1 MGKIIDCSFSLLDT
15 QRKYTGTHRK
25 YIIENARN
33 ICYSPVTREKISKR
47 EAYGFYGHG
56 RRVLCGRP
64 SLEVQEVDVIT
75 LPDGKQA
82 MVSNIPSNVTIKFE
96 IDESGTVTHSQEIL
110 DTETGR
116 IVDGLNASKVGG
128 FSWACPGKDGGTKTA
143 TLLTGFSGFD
153 YVLSP
158 GFSANRGYILEA
170 ANRNMVLES
179 VSAIIGD
186 DKRAEQ
192 LVAGWQFEGD
202 NLADLEDAVFE
213 SRNQYYELKGQNE
226 ALETKLATLEAQN
239 NSAQDALKAINAK
252 YEGILARVLDSL
264 PIFIPD
270 DIMHDLLDGD
280 FTRARNIFESA
291 ARMDFS
297 QYPLGKNATS
307 AINLPGQNECPDS
320 PEYGSSAY
328 GFGLI
333 L

>member
-1 MGKIIDCSFSLLDT
+1 MGKTIECAFSLLDT

-56 RRVLCGRP
+56 RRILCGRP

-82 MVSNIPSNVTIKFE
+82 MVSNIPSNVTIRFE
-96 IDESGTVTHSQEIL
+96 IDESGMVTHSQEIL

-116 IVDGLNASKVGG
+116 IVEGLNASKVGG

-158 GFSANRGYILEA
+158 GFSSNRGYILEA
-170 ANRNMVLES
+170 ANRDMVLES

-192 LVAGWQFEGD
+192 LVAGWQFEG
-202 NLADLEDAVFE
+202 NSLADLEDAIFE

-226 ALETKLATLEAQN
+226 ELATKIASLEAQN
-239 NSAQDALKAINAK
+239 ISAHGALQAANAK

-264 PIFIPD
+264 PIFIPES
-270 DIMHDLLDGD
+270 IMHELLDGD

-297 QYPLGKNATS
+297 QYPLGKNATETPQ
-307 AINLPGQNECPDS
+307 LPIKNQQSEL
-320 PEYGSSAY
+320 PEYGSTAY
-328 GFGLI
+328 GFDIAL
-333 L
+333 

>member
-96 IDESGTVTHSQEIL
+96 IDESGVVTHTQEIL

-116 IVDGLNASKVGG
+116 IVDGLHASKVGG

-202 NLADLEDAVFE
+202 NLAELEDAIFE

-226 ALETKLATLEAQN
+226 VLETKIATLEAQN
-239 NSAQDALKAINAK
+239 NSAQDALKAVNAK
-252 YEGILARVLDSL
+252 YENILARVLDSL

-270 DIMHDLLDGD
+270 GIMHDLLEGD
-280 FTRARNIFESA
+280 FTRAKNIFESA
-291 ARMDFS
+291 TRMDFS
-297 QYPLGKNATS
+297 QYPLGKRNVDENNPPVRS
-307 AINLPGQNECPDS
+307 LRQEHPG
-320 PEYGSSAY
+320 YGTIGY
-328 GFGLI
+328 GFMLDI
-333 L
+333 